1 MPQKTKI
8 KEFLQDMNM
17 AARGGDFILLDDCIS
32 KVCDEFNS
40 LANSAQWLMLS
51 DAISSLTKVQ
61 QYQEDIP
68 DEAILHIAK
77 KIPFSIRG
85 IATMTDRCD
94 EVQIEL
100 ANNLVRFQ
108 GYDTLTASHIKHTI
122 NSWIAR
128 GNEQSAVQVMADI
141 LSSQT
146 DEDNNVD
153 LFIVACKA
161 ASLYKR
167 SFVMDFLKN
176 NDHQIASLRGHT
188 KEASISDAVNF
199 YKFGMKAFANRLF
212 YRKNQTLMVLD
223 LYKIHETTG
232 KEPLSRLV
240 KDAWIDSSI
249 CGNRCAVAYTI
260 AVENVAFPQNFN
272 KNPKLPNAIQN
283 AIQTLDEEKIKYS
296 PARAAKIIDHLL
308 QDFDKSALRIL
319 SGIPQNILL
328 RSDLMKRDLISSDF
342 EI

>member
-8 KEFLQDMNM
+8 KEFLQDMYM

-51 DAISSLTKVQ
+51 DAISSLTKFQ

-108 GYDTLTASHIKHTI
+108 GYDTLSASHIKHTI

-128 GNEQSAVQVMADI
+128 GMN
-141 LSSQT
+141 
-146 DEDNNVD
+146 
-153 LFIVACKA
+153 KA
-161 ASLYKR
+161 QY
-167 SFVMDFLKN
+167 
-176 NDHQIASLRGHT
+176 
-188 KEASISDAVNF
+188 
-199 YKFGMKAFANRLF
+199 RLWLTF
-212 YRKNQTLMVLD
+212 
-223 LYKIHETTG
+223 
-232 KEPLSRLV
+232 
-240 KDAWIDSSI
+240 
-249 CGNRCAVAYTI
+249 
-260 AVENVAFPQNFN
+260 F
-272 KNPKLPNAIQN
+272 
-283 AIQTLDEEKIKYS
+283 
-296 PARAAKIIDHLL
+296 PARLTKITMLIYLLSLAKLLLYIKDHL
-308 QDFDKSALRIL
+308 
-319 SGIPQNILL
+319 
-328 RSDLMKRDLISSDF
+328 
-342 EI
+342 